1 MAKKKSKAQKQKQSV
16 KRKIKKQEKELVQK
30 TTNVEVSQK
39 KQSESKRALVEK
51 DKVIYNVPV
60 TKNTSVKKN
69 KKNSKAQQKKL
80 NTNANNKNQQ
90 SKQQANNIQTQK
102 SKQQTNKKQAQKTTK
117 SVYQINTIKKTSK
130 SSKDQKNQP
139 KQKKETIIKV
149 QTPEKPIKHKN
160 LFIRFFVTIL
170 KNLHIFFNAALII
183 VFAFLLIGLIRV
195 EVFSKGTIAYICCI
209 TGFLSIIAISYN
221 KYISGKIFTIIICA
235 LMSLGIYHLQY
246 TYDFIRNL
254 DEEKYEYKTYYVV
267 ALDNSSN
274 TSIYSINN
282 KKVGLLTE
290 NNINVKRILNTKLD
304 KIEYIEYTDVN
315 LLFNDFF
322 EQKIRA
328 LIVSENQYKY
338 LTNMEDSSN
347 KEIRLLYDF
356 KANAQK

>member
-16 KRKIKKQEKELVQK
+16 KRKIKKQEKELIQK
-30 TTNVEVSQK
+30 TTNVEVSPK
-39 KQSESKRALVEK
+39 KQTDSKRTLVEK
-51 DKVIYNVPV
+51 DKVIYNIPV
-60 TKNTSVKKN
+60 TKNSSVKNNKN
-69 KKNSKAQQKKL
+69 QQKAQPKKINA
-80 NTNANNKNQQ
+80 NTNNKNQQ
-90 SKQQANNIQTQK
+90 SKQQTKKTQTKKPRQKNNKQQTQK
-102 SKQQTNKKQAQKTTK
+102 PIK

-130 SSKDQKNQP
+130 SSKDQLNQP
-139 KQKKETIIKV
+139 KQKKEPLIKV
-149 QTPEKPIKHKN
+149 QTPETQVKHKN
-160 LFIRFFVTIL
+160 LFIRFFATIF
-170 KNLHIFFNAALII
+170 KNLHIFFNVALII

-195 EVFSKGTIAYICCI
+195 EVFSKGTITYICCI
-209 TGFLSIIAISYN
+209 AGFLSIIAISYN

-254 DEEKYEYKTYYVV
+254 DEEKYEYKTYYVI

-304 KIEYIEYTDVN
+304 KIEYIEYTDIN
-315 LLFNDFF
+315 ILFNDFF

-328 LIVSENQYKY
+328 VIVSENQYKY

-347 KEIRLLYDF
+347 KGIILLYDF
-356 KANAQK
+356 KANALK